1 MRRISVL
8 ILVFLII
15 FLLSSCDVFRELIGD
30 NVNSKEDNG
39 DSENNG
45 ESSDNNENNEE
56 EDLPEHTH
64 VFSGAT
70 CTEPGACECG
80 ENDGLPLGHDMGDA
94 TCTEASAC
102 VRCGYTEGEKLGHL
116 LECEE
121 KDGALSYFCSSCEA
135 AFCPD
140 TYFYLDGSD
149 YDGMTGVL
157 NEGFATAEGTEL
169 PVIKNG
175 EYVLV
180 NNSGE
185 KSQLQLWVPSNGALI
200 KGFSSENR
208 AVGFFSMRI
217 SAFVDGGFC
226 VKLVDNSST
235 GKRWS
240 PEFAIDEDLLLFTT
254 ERDRT
259 QLITSISGW
268 GGVVLH
274 TVTSDMAEGFTEFV
288 DIKVGLVLDPGADI
302 IIAHYYVNSKYVTTA
317 TKPLTIITDS
327 VNSVYLNGDFT
338 AEGTGIIID
347 DIAFGFSKQSEWV
360 FDGCEHDLTE
370 PTCTEPSIC
379 TICGITESE
388 PLGHTGGEGTCNTP
402 AVCERCGK
410 EYTRYNHEFAAP
422 TCAEPAT
429 CINCGYKEGGLLS
442 HTLLSDY
449 SGSSVR
455 YYCPGCDKSIS
466 VGGYLSDG
474 TDHTGMSGVLNNE
487 KYTTAPNTHL
497 PVIKDGHYELFNTI
511 GENSQLQLW
520 LPNNTH
526 TEDSLIG
533 NFTSKSYPVGF
544 ISFKINA
551 KMLIGFSMKFVD
563 TRAEGARWSAD
574 WCITDNFF
582 TIQAPKI
589 VDGETVVTISGWNT
603 ELATVTADSDG
614 FTGWLDFIIGI
625 VLDPAS
631 DQITLHYYLSGEY
644 IASRS
649 KKLTTSTD
657 AINSIYVTG
666 STAALG
672 AGVML
677 DDIAFGY
684 AERTGWA
691 FDNCDHTWVNAT
703 CTAAKTCNKCGK
715 TVGSPLGHRGGVAT
729 CTELAIC
736 TVCKKAYGELTD
748 HVMVGGVCSECGYSE
763 E

>member
-39 DSENNG
+39 EGENNG

-121 KDGALSYFCSSCEA
+121 KDGALTCFCSSCEA
-135 AFCPD
+135 AFCPN

-180 NNSGE
+180 NKSGE
-185 KSQLQLWVPSNGALI
+185 KSQLQLWVPSKGALVS
-200 KGFSSENR
+200 GFSSRNR
-208 AVGFFSMRI
+208 AVGLFSMRI
-217 SAFVDGGFC
+217 SAFVDGSFY

-259 QLITSISGW
+259 QLTTYISGW

-288 DIKVGLVLDPGADI
+288 DVKIGLVLDPGADI
-302 IIAHYYVNSKYVTTA
+302 VIAHYYVNSKYVTTA

-347 DIAFGFSKQSEWV
+347 DIAFGFSKQSEWI
-360 FDGCEHDLTE
+360 FDRCEHDLTE
-370 PTCTEPSIC
+370 PTCTEPAIC
-379 TICGITESE
+379 RICGITEGE

-422 TCAEPAT
+422 TCTEPAT
-429 CINCGYKEGGLLS
+429 CINCGYEEGDTLP
-442 HTLLSDY
+442 HTLSVDH
-449 SGSSVR
+449 SGPDIR
-455 YYCPGCDKSIS
+455 YYCSGCEKSIS

-474 TDHTGMSGVLNNE
+474 TDHTGMVGVLNRDS
-487 KYTTAPNTHL
+487 YTTPYSVYLANQL
-497 PVIKDGHYELFNTI
+497 
-511 GENSQLQLW
+511 SQ
-520 LPNNTH
+520 
-526 TEDSLIG
+526 
-533 NFTSKSYPVGF
+533 
-544 ISFKINA
+544 
-551 KMLIGFSMKFVD
+551 
-563 TRAEGARWSAD
+563 
-574 WCITDNFF
+574 
-582 TIQAPKI
+582 
-589 VDGETVVTISGWNT
+589 
-603 ELATVTADSDG
+603 
-614 FTGWLDFIIGI
+614 
-625 VLDPAS
+625 
-631 DQITLHYYLSGEY
+631 TL
-644 IASRS
+644 
-649 KKLTTSTD
+649 
-657 AINSIYVTG
+657 
-666 STAALG
+666 
-672 AGVML
+672 
-677 DDIAFGY
+677 
-684 AERTGWA
+684 
-691 FDNCDHTWVNAT
+691 
-703 CTAAKTCNKCGK
+703 
-715 TVGSPLGHRGGVAT
+715 
-729 CTELAIC
+729 
-736 TVCKKAYGELTD
+736 VC
-748 HVMVGGVCSECGYSE
+748 MC
-763 E
+763 